1 MHWFICGWS
10 KMESETLII
19 QATAEKVQLAGHL
32 KKCVLVPALQNLP
45 VTVLNP
51 LPLTRPKF
59 PSEKMMTKEH
69 YVTTEVYFSSD
80 SYVFCM

>member
-51 LPLTRPKF
+51 LPLTRP
-59 PSEKMMTKEH
+59 
-69 YVTTEVYFSSD
+69 
-80 SYVFCM
+80 